1 MVSYLCP
8 IRALSALLKWCLVKI
23 PGDQIL
29 LEMLDKRKM
38 IFFITI
44 SPVSMQITVSYLLT
58 AYHSRGSK
66 RGERKRH
73 QRWKCLFIHRE
84 QLQLQAVADRNL
96 CICYY
101 WIKAVQ
107 VDGAERQEDRAVI
120 HGVHDFSVGQTNRR
134 KTLQRFE
141 MNTETV
147 SLCAGLFQHRKKKH
161 IW

>member
-66 RGERKRH
+66 RGKENAISGGSVCLYTESSCSYRQSLIGICAFAITESKQCRWMG
-73 QRWKCLFIHRE
+73 QR
-84 QLQLQAVADRNL
+84 
-96 CICYY
+96 
-101 WIKAVQ
+101 
-107 VDGAERQEDRAVI
+107 G
-120 HGVHDFSVGQTNRR
+120 RR
-134 KTLQRFE
+134 IEL
-141 MNTETV
+141 
-147 SLCAGLFQHRKKKH
+147 
-161 IW
+161 